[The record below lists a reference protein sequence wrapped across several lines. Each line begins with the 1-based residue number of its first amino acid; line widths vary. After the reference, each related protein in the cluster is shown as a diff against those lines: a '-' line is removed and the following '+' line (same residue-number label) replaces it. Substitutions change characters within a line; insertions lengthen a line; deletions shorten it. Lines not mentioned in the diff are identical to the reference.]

1 MKNHIMKITAFLLIA
16 LLLLSGCGKTE
27 HTTQT
32 TNPNHQASSS
42 ESKRETDS
50 GTESPTQ
57 ERLDLPNQISLEGE
71 RLMDIC
77 PTEDGWLLLSSGING
92 RNLTPLNQTLQ
103 LGETVPV
110 DPERGPETILEAG
123 GHRWTLEQADDCGI
137 FCDGEF
143 WAETAQDFFQNQL
156 VWADDTL
163 YTVQVRELWCGKN
176 KVTMPDKPGTSYDV
190 TCVVRVNGQ
199 TFALVEG
206 WTDHKL
212 SGQWLCPIDRNTTQ
226 LRLPASEFPIVAEFA
241 CWNENGTWLVS
252 GSKLYKTDGTTV
264 SELCDLAAQG
274 VNISEMTRILPLADG
289 TFLVLQWD
297 SLLRIDPDRKAA
309 GELTI
314 GLYRPSYDT
323 DAAIAAFN
331 RSGADWRVKP
341 RSFEDL
347 ESMNLALLNGEL
359 DLICASDLDML
370 NNYAVKGLL
379 APIDGSVTARV
390 LPNLVPL
397 CTVNGACVY
406 LPRTVEMECSSIPA
420 SYVGAEDVTDL
431 DRLRAR
437 IDAACPETYESECK
451 NFVLQGILT
460 QCGSGWIDWET
471 RTAHYD
477 SPSFRSTLEFCSR
490 FENDDYTAA
499 INANAYHEAGI
510 ERFMLNETLWLSTY
524 HYKVHDDPVKNT
536 HARSLFPF
544 PVGGYKGF
552 GLKGRGFYAIVNGAN
567 AAGGQEFLDFL
578 FSEDQWFDKPNHPG
592 DMHNDFPV
600 QLTRLDAV
608 LQMYIERVSTDE
620 ARQDAKELR
629 EGLLNA
635 DHLTDTNIS
644 EPEQIILEEAEPYF
658 NGDISADEAARRIQ
672 NRIEIY
678 LAERG

>member
-16 LLLLSGCGKTE
+16 LLLLSGCEKTE
-27 HTTQT
+27 HIPESM
-32 TNPNHQASSS
+32 NPNNQASIS
-42 ESKRETDS
+42 EPKYETDS

-77 PTEDGWLLLSSGING
+77 PTQDGWLLLSSGING

-110 DPERGPETILEAG
+110 DPEHGPETILEAG
-123 GHRWTLEQADDCGI
+123 GHRWTLEQADICGI

-176 KVTMPDKPGTSYDV
+176 KVAMPDKPGTSYDV

-212 SGQWLCPIDRNTTQ
+212 SGQWLCPIDGNTTQ
-226 LRLPASEFPIVAEFA
+226 LSLPTSEFPIAAEFA
-241 CWNENGTWLVS
+241 CWNENGVWLVS
-252 GSKLYKTDGTTV
+252 GSKLYTTDGTSV

-359 DLICASDLDML
+359 DLICASDLDVL

-406 LPRTVEMECSSIPA
+406 LPRTVELECSSIPA
-420 SYVGAEDVTDL
+420 SYVGADDTADL
-431 DRLRAR
+431 DRLTAR
-437 IDAACPETYESECK
+437 
-451 NFVLQGILT
+451 L
-460 QCGSGWIDWET
+460 
-471 RTAHYD
+471 
-477 SPSFRSTLEFCSR
+477 
-490 FENDDYTAA
+490 
-499 INANAYHEAGI
+499 
-510 ERFMLNETLWLSTY
+510 
-524 HYKVHDDPVKNT
+524 
-536 HARSLFPF
+536 
-544 PVGGYKGF
+544 
-552 GLKGRGFYAIVNGAN
+552 
-567 AAGGQEFLDFL
+567 
-578 FSEDQWFDKPNHPG
+578 
-592 DMHNDFPV
+592 
-600 QLTRLDAV
+600 
-608 LQMYIERVSTDE
+608 
-620 ARQDAKELR
+620 
-629 EGLLNA
+629 
-635 DHLTDTNIS
+635 
-644 EPEQIILEEAEPYF
+644 
-658 NGDISADEAARRIQ
+658 
-672 NRIEIY
+672 
-678 LAERG
+678 